1 MQTSKTAARPQGGG
15 VFPFFS
21 LIQNGT
27 EYSSRSP
34 GSAIVS
40 LQIET
45 SQVEGEIL
53 LVKLSGSITRWGQRY
68 TDEPLIEDLLHQ
80 GDKKLILD
88 LSGIDEMDGSGVQLL
103 YECFS
108 AVRRAGGELRF
119 VGANARVARLFQIT
133 HAGWRDVTD

>member
-1 MQTSKTAARPQGGG
+1 
-15 VFPFFS
+15 
-21 LIQNGT
+21 
-27 EYSSRSP
+27 
-34 GSAIVS
+34 VS

-68 TDEPLIEDLLHQ
+68 MDKPFIEDLLQ
-80 GDKKLILD
+80 QDEKKLILD
-88 LSGIDEMDGSGVQLL
+88 LSGLDQMDGSGVQLL
-103 YECFS
+103 YECFL

-133 HAGWRDVTD
+133 RLDTVLPFYLTIASACERFPRTGNG